1 MKTSL
6 WSSLVTRLRSWLGR
20 LFSRPEVCTMLY
32 PECLEELVTI
42 LDQARQNGSSLKIV
56 GDNYQFSYGKED
68 IIVSLQHLDRLL
80 GLDTNTNT
88 VTVEPGMKLSSL
100 AAMLA
105 SIKLSLDLG
114 GRVPDLTIADCL
126 AVGGPGLGC
135 GSAGLGSSVIQVE
148 VMTASGEVLRWN
160 WEHHAKQMAGVV
172 GGLGMMILVIS
183 VTIQC
188 YPLSLVTEISYLSSV
203 KEVME
208 TWHMV
213 HRSSDHQQITWFPFT
228 ELVIITHT
236 SSLDK

>member
-135 GSAGLGSSVIQVE
+135 GSAGLGSNSHWI
-148 VMTASGEVLRWN
+148 RWYTIGSD
-160 WEHHAKQMAGVV
+160 GV
-172 GGLGMMILVIS
+172 
-183 VTIQC
+183 
-188 YPLSLVTEISYLSSV
+188 SLYS
-203 KEVME
+203 
-208 TWHMV
+208 MV
-213 HRSSDHQQITWFPFT
+213 
-228 ELVIITHT
+228 
-236 SSLDK
+236 